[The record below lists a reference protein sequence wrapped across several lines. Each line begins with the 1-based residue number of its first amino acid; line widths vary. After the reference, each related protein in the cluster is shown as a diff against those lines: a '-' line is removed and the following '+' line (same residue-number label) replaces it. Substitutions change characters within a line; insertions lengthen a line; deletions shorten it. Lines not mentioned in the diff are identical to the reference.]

1 MRSLSAALVTVAVA
15 GLVLT
20 GSGGAAAEPV
30 HTVAP
35 SPTAVAGG
43 STFTS
48 LPPTRVLDTRLGSG
62 VPVGQGKVV
71 SVNLADKV
79 PAGAT
84 AVVFNLTGVQP
95 TLSTFVTAYPHGQSR
110 PVASNLNL
118 RAGEIRANL
127 ATVTVGA
134 DRVVDLYNHSG
145 NTHLV
150 VDLAGYYSTGDAAK
164 FVPLDGRG
172 VLSTHLGTRSTTT
185 LDVSE
190 FVPSTATAVTINVR
204 GSQATTS
211 TFVTAWPAGT
221 TRPISSTVNI
231 PATAATSNMA
241 TVALGPGRTVSL
253 YNHNGELDLNVY
265 LTGFYTPAFG
275 AVFTPVNPLRVLDTR
290 DGTGTTGAGPITP
303 GQRLPLRSPALPDD
317 AVGAIVNLTGIAPT
331 ATAELSTTHYT
342 TNVWVPPVVN
352 LVAGQ
357 IAANLTVIT
366 LEGEN
371 PGARTLIH
379 NFSSGSVHAAADL
392 AGYFRYS
399 YPPCT
404 SGCAYSWGPNLYHL
418 GIGTTS
424 SKSGPTPIAGLS
436 DVVSVSTHYA
446 ALADG
451 TMWGWGRSAS
461 LGGDWRA
468 GYLAGP
474 VRIDDRTD
482 VVAVAEATDRL
493 LGPTGLAMLRSGG
506 VLAWGVNYHYTLGP
520 EARNESYGG
529 PLGVTGVTDA
539 VAIAG
544 GEGAAYALRGNG
556 TVLAWGWND
565 EGQLGTDRT
574 EVETPTPRP
583 VAGLTGVTAIAAG
596 GKNAYALTAD
606 GSVWAWGSNTGG
618 KLGDGTT
625 AAFSRVPVR
634 VSGLTDVV
642 SIAADTTNAYA
653 VKADG
658 TVWAWGSGERG
669 GLGNGVDCGT
679 CTSNVPVQ
687 VVDVTGAVDVAGHG
701 NGGHVLDG
709 QGRVWGWG
717 DNAGGQLGTG
727 VAEPYRTRPVQI
739 AGLTGVTELGAGGRA
754 LVS

>member
-1 MRSLSAALVTVAVA
+1 MRSLSAALVTIAVA
-15 GLVLT
+15 GLVLA
-20 GSGGAAAEPV
+20 GPSAGAEPV
-30 HTVAP
+30 HAVAP
-35 SPTAVAGG
+35 SAAAVTSTASAVGG
-43 STFTS
+43 STYTS
-48 LPPTRVLDTRLGSG
+48 LPPTRLLDTRLGSG

-71 SVNLADKV
+71 SVNMADKV

-95 TLSTFVTAYPHGQSR
+95 TLSTFITAYPHEQSR

-134 DRVVDLYNHSG
+134 DRVVDLYNRSG
-145 NTHLV
+145 NTHLI

-164 FVPLDGRG
+164 FVPLDARWA
-172 VLSTHLGTRSTTT
+172 LSTHLGARTTTT

-290 DGTGTTGAGPITP
+290 DGTGTTSAGPMTSD
-303 GQRLPLRSPALPDD
+303 QRLPLRSPALPDD
-317 AVGAIVNLTGIAPT
+317 AVGAVVNLTGITPT
-331 ATAELSTTHYT
+331 ATTELTTTHHT

-352 LVAGQ
+352 LVTGQ

-371 PGARTLIH
+371 PGGRTLVH
-379 NFSSGSVHAAADL
+379 NDSAGSVHVAADL
-392 AGYFRYS
+392 AGYFRYT
-399 YPPCT
+399 YPPCA
-404 SGCAYSWGPNLYHL
+404 SGCAYSWGPNLSHL

-424 SKSGPTPIAGLS
+424 SKTGPTPLAGLS

-451 TMWGWGRSAS
+451 TLWGWGRSTS

-468 GYLAGP
+468 G
-474 VRIDDRTD
+474 
-482 VVAVAEATDRL
+482 
-493 LGPTGLAMLRSGG
+493 
-506 VLAWGVNYHYTLGP
+506 
-520 EARNESYGG
+520 
-529 PLGVTGVTDA
+529 
-539 VAIAG
+539 
-544 GEGAAYALRGNG
+544 
-556 TVLAWGWND
+556 
-565 EGQLGTDRT
+565 
-574 EVETPTPRP
+574 
-583 VAGLTGVTAIAAG
+583 
-596 GKNAYALTAD
+596 
-606 GSVWAWGSNTGG
+606 
-618 KLGDGTT
+618 
-625 AAFSRVPVR
+625 
-634 VSGLTDVV
+634 
-642 SIAADTTNAYA
+642 
-653 VKADG
+653 
-658 TVWAWGSGERG
+658 
-669 GLGNGVDCGT
+669 
-679 CTSNVPVQ
+679 
-687 VVDVTGAVDVAGHG
+687 
-701 NGGHVLDG
+701 
-709 QGRVWGWG
+709 
-717 DNAGGQLGTG
+717 
-727 VAEPYRTRPVQI
+727 
-739 AGLTGVTELGAGGRA
+739 
-754 LVS
+754 